1 VSTWVRWI
9 RVTALPDEAAP
20 AIEAH
25 LAHVRELAA
34 LGKVRLAGAF
44 PDGDGF
50 LEILEVA
57 DRLEAEALTR
67 ESPLVAL
74 GLAAW
79 SVRPWIEVDLQVP

>member
-1 VSTWVRWI
+1 MSTWVRWI

-20 AIEAH
+20 AMAAH
-25 LAHVRELAA
+25 LEHVRQLASQ
-34 LGKVRLAGAF
+34 GKIRLAGAF

-50 LEILEVA
+50 LEILEVE

-67 ESPLVAL
+67 DSPLVAL

-79 SVRPWIEVDLQVP
+79 ILRPWNEIELRVP